1 MVNLLQLP
9 IELRMMIWRLLIP
22 SNTTFKSAQ
31 REHPRD
37 LRGSESLSNSKPDEH
52 NRYATITCYLLMLS
66 PLTFSEVAHTF
77 YRTNTFCFDIRDA
90 DAIDNK
96 AGTARF
102 YINHIRL
109 VDRLRHDLPTIS
121 VGRLT
126 SRFRDLT
133 SISVLTYPEPFATSC
148 FDINL
153 EHRAVNLTIV
163 RGLMEQL
170 EEGRYKQL
178 FLNYN
183 QPCLLAGEDPDQLLT
198 LKLLRHVRSAEHY
211 IDNHQMRLWLDIF
224 VAWIYSYPLKR
235 SKLLKVLEEMDCSYH
250 RTFLARLMKHEAH
263 DQYPQGFT
271 IALSIPKHIPH
282 VSHSAVSS
290 CVARHSSSVSKQW
303 TKL

>member
-1 MVNLLQLP
+1 MVNLLHLP
-9 IELRMMIWRLLIP
+9 IELRMMIWRFLIP
-22 SNTTFKSAQ
+22 SDTTFISAQ
-31 REHPRD
+31 RKHSRD
-37 LRGSESLSNSKPDEH
+37 LCGSESLPDSNPDEH
-52 NRYATITCYLLMLS
+52 NRYAKITCYLLTVS

-77 YRTNTFCFDIRDA
+77 YRANTFCFDIRDA
-90 DAIDNK
+90 DAIDNQ

-121 VGRLT
+121 VGRLV

-153 EHRAVNLTIV
+153 EHRAVNLSMV

-183 QPCLLAGEDPDQLLT
+183 QPCLLIGEDLDQLLT
-198 LKLLRHVRSAEHY
+198 LKLLRHVRSAEYY
-211 IDNHQMRLWLDIF
+211 IDNHKMRLWLETF

-235 SKLLKVLEEMDCSYH
+235 SKLLKVLEEMDCSYR

-263 DQYPQGFT
+263 DQYPRGFT
-271 IALSIPKHIPH
+271 IALSIPKPIPR
-282 VSHSAVSS
+282 VSHSAVFS
-290 CVARHSSSVSKQW
+290 CVARHSNSVSKRQ
-303 TKL
+303 TRP